1 MEGRVDLAFR
11 DPAKAVHV
19 YEHAAR
25 VDLSYSGIVA
35 AVKTAS
41 SQEGVVT
48 AVAKD
53 NRTTLAPESYYR
65 TKKGEPIAGTQSR
78 LNVVGT
84 AVGRWNNNDTG
95 LLCLDIVLP
104 FSQAKQPR
112 PVRLEVRKAASGRQ
126 DVYVHVDREN
136 LGLLVGVA
144 VAARIVA
151 ALTESR
157 A

>member
-1 MEGRVDLAFR
+1 MDLAFR

-41 SQEGVVT
+41 SAAGVET
-48 AVAKD
+48 AMAKD
-53 NRTTLAPESYYR
+53 NRRTLAPENYYC
-65 TKKGEPIAGTQSR
+65 TKDGSPNKAAQAQFDA
-78 LNVVGT
+78 VGT